1 MAAISLLTGLDA
13 SRLAEFQREAG
24 CEGKIATIPFHRFWP
39 SEKVAPVVDSGDS
52 GDSGARRRVEPSRI
66 THVGLDVKMEAEE
79 EESREFALCV
89 AWVEPYREPAAA
101 PAQGGGV

>member
-1 MAAISLLTGLDA
+1 MPAISLLTGLDA
-13 SRLAEFQREAG
+13 SRLAEFESEAG

-39 SEKVAPVVDSGDS
+39 SKKLAPVVDSGDS
-52 GDSGARRRVEPSRI
+52 GARRLVEPSRI
-66 THVGLDVKMEAEE
+66 THVGLDVKMKEEE

>member
-52 GDSGARRRVEPSRI
+52 GGPARRRVEPSRI

>member
-1 MAAISLLTGLDA
+1 M
-13 SRLAEFQREAG
+13 
-24 CEGKIATIPFHRFWP
+24 
-39 SEKVAPVVDSGDS
+39 
-52 GDSGARRRVEPSRI
+52 EPSRI